1 MLFKNSLKILKECLY
16 RVESSS
22 ERLDVIPPGCSLCQS
37 KYKKN
42 SDLKIC
48 KDGREF
54 KNVFFFFSFL
64 EILGQ
69 VIKCQLT

>member
-16 RVESSS
+16 GVESSS
-22 ERLDVIPPGCSLCQS
+22 ERLDVIPGCVLCQS

-54 KNVFFFFSFL
+54 KNVFFFSFL

-69 VIKCQLT
+69 VIKCQPT